1 MIGYLTS
8 ILTLVSIATL
18 VGLALNLQWGLGGL
32 VNFGLAGFY
41 SAGAYSAALL
51 ALNGVPPML
60 ALLCAA
66 VFVAVLSAAVSCV
79 SLRLADDHLAIV
91 TLGFSEFI
99 HLVTLNET
107 WLTQGALG
115 LPGIPRPFSAY
126 LAAGHYDAFFALLA
140 LALTLV
146 VFAGLQVLAGS
157 PFGRVL
163 RAVRDDDV
171 VAATLGK
178 NVLWV
183 RMQAFAVGGAVI
195 GCAGALHAFHYS
207 YIDPGQFGPII
218 TATAFMAV
226 IMGGRGSNLGLA
238 AGAVT
243 VLFLVEGSRFL
254 NDIIPGLDATRLA
267 ALRLMVI
274 GLGLVLLLIFRP
286 RGLLPERR
294 ASSTQLTQGHET
306 SWHA

>member
-8 ILTLVSIATL
+8 ILSLVAIATL

-41 SAGAYSAALL
+41 TVGAYCAALL
-51 ALNGVPPML
+51 TLSGIPPML
-60 ALLCAA
+60 ALLGAMMMTAA
-66 VFVAVLSAAVSCV
+66 ISALVSFV

-91 TLGFSEFI
+91 TLGFAEFVR
-99 HLVTLNET
+99 LVVLNES
-107 WLTQGALG
+107 WLTQGSLG
-115 LPGIPRPFSAY
+115 LPGIPRPFAEAVAPASY
-126 LAAGHYDAFFALLA
+126 ETLFAVLA
-140 LALTLV
+140 LALTVL
-146 VFAGLQVLAGS
+146 VFALLQFLAMS

-183 RMQAFAVGGAVI
+183 RMQAFAAGGAV
-195 GCAGALHAFHYS
+195 AGLAGSLHAFYYS
-207 YIDPGQFGPII
+207 YIDPAQFGPII

-226 IMGGRGSNLGLA
+226 ILGGRGNNLGLVIGA
-238 AGAVT
+238 AS
-243 VLFLVEGSRFL
+243 VLLLIEGSRFL
-254 NDIIPGLDATRLA
+254 KDVIPVLDATQLA
-267 ALRLMVI
+267 SLRLMLI
-274 GLGLVLLLIFRP
+274 GLGLILLLIFRP

-294 ASSTQLTQGHET
+294 ASSKHLTGG
-306 SWHA
+306 S